1 MLLLK
6 KVAYIAMNIPLHCKE
21 GDFKDF
27 KGSEVTEGNESLGS
41 LFVTYDNK
49 GWTVTKFVN
58 FHLIVLHMK
67 RVKATLGGK
76 HGKLST
82 KQLESYSFET
92 S

>member
-49 GWTVTKFVN
+49 G
-58 FHLIVLHMK
+58 
-67 RVKATLGGK
+67 
-76 HGKLST
+76 
-82 KQLESYSFET
+82 
-92 S
+92 